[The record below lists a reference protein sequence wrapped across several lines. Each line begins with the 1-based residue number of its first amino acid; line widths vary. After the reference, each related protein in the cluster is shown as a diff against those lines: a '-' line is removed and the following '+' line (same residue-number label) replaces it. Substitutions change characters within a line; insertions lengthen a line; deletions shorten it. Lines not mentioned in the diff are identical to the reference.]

1 MQKQVAKIFE
11 YLLHYNLRNVFL
23 HIYLNSHFNQIN
35 KNICHRINRCK
46 NKETNDCYT
55 KIFCAKIS
63 DTTIVVAKINP
74 EKFLLIFATLLFASK
89 FFALQLFVSQIFVD
103 LFLIAKKQHT
113 PK

>member
-1 MQKQVAKIFE
+1 MCKNKYAKIFE

-46 NKETNDCYT
+46 NKETNACYT

-63 DTTIVVAKINP
+63 DTKIVVAKINP
-74 EKFLLIFATLLFASK
+74 EKFLLLLQHYC
-89 FFALQLFVSQIFVD
+89 LHQN
-103 LFLIAKKQHT
+103 FLHYNCLCHKYL
-113 PK
+113 